1 MKIITIIVLSLL
13 MLTAI
18 GCIDKEPL
26 VYTNP
31 DVVIISSGDVT
42 DKYTTYENLKTYFDT
57 LNLNTKN

>member
-31 DVVIISSGDVT
+31 DVVIIGVGDVT
-42 DKYTTYENLKTYFDT
+42 DIYSGFDYEDLEYG
-57 LNLNTKN
+57 